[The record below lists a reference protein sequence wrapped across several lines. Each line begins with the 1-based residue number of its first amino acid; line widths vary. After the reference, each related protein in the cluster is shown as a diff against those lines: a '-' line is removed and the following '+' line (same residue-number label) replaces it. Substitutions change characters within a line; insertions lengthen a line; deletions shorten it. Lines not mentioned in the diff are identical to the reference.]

1 MKEADNLN
9 LSEKQNLLAL
19 ARWAIGKKL
28 KTGGPEPKV
37 EPTPVLSA
45 ERGVFVSL
53 HKHGRLRGCIGNF
66 SAATPLTLNVEDMA
80 QAAAFED
87 PRFPSLNAGEL
98 AEVDLEISV
107 LTPMRRVKNL
117 EEIEVGRHGIY
128 IIQGSYR
135 GVLLPQVA
143 TEQGWDRDAF
153 LENTCLKAG
162 LGPDCWQDREAEIYI
177 FSAEVFGEKELEAP
191 G

>member
-1 MKEADNLN
+1 MEKDNLS
-9 LSEKQNLLAL
+9 LGEKQNLLAL
-19 ARWAIGKKL
+19 ARWAIGNKL
-28 KTGGPEPKV
+28 KTKGAKPKV
-37 EPTPVLSA
+37 EPTPILSA

-66 SAATPLTLNVEDMA
+66 SANIPLTLNVEDMA
-80 QAAAFED
+80 RAAAFED
-87 PRFPSLNAGEL
+87 PRFPPLSAKELPELN
-98 AEVDLEISV
+98 LEISV
-107 LTPMRRVKNL
+107 LTPMRRVENL

-128 IIQGSYR
+128 IIQGSCR

-162 LGPDCWQDREAEIYI
+162 LGPDCWQDRETEIHI
-177 FSAEVFGEKELEAP
+177 FSAEVFGEKELETS